1 MRKLIVL
8 LWALGSFVLGYAQ
21 TEANPVKWNF
31 SSKSIG
37 ENQYELTFTASILKH
52 WHIYD
57 LNPTED
63 AEKFLPIATAI
74 EFTPASSY
82 QLIGKLSGSKP
93 IAHREPSL
101 DVTLYYHENQMVLKQ
116 KVKLK
121 EEKSTKIKVMIS
133 YQACIEENGSERC
146 NMPQDE
152 IFEVTVGEDAVQ
164 GEQSLTSVG
173 VDTTGK
179 KVIEAKSNDPF
190 NWDLDPSK
198 PLDNC
203 EIEEEEQT
211 MWWAF
216 LQGLFWGLFAL
227 LTPCVFPMI
236 PLTVS
241 FFTKSAGSGSGKS
254 KAVLYGLFILLTYV
268 AVSIPFHIVSS
279 TNPAMFNEF
288 ATNPWINIAFFV
300 IFIVF
305 AISFFGFY
313 EITLPNSWAN
323 KMDSASNIG
332 GILGVFFMAITL
344 VIVSFSCTGPILGG
358 MLGQIYAS
366 NAQGT
371 VDFLG
376 MSLSLAPTKL
386 TAATAGFGIALGLP
400 FGLFAFFPSLMK
412 SLPRSGGWLEDF
424 KVSLGFLEV
433 ALAIKF
439 VSNADLVQQW
449 GLLKRETF
457 FALWIIV
464 GTLWTL
470 YLLGKFKFKPYQGSQ
485 TLSKTKLFF
494 AITIGLFT
502 LRIIPGVLPPSHL
515 NEFRF
520 LSGFPPPSSYSFY
533 PHEEEFKIYKDL
545 KEAMAVAK
553 KENKPLFVDFTGW
566 ACVNCRKMEETVWVD
581 DEIKQILKEKYIMV
595 SLYVDEKIELPKD
608 QQFVYKSGNLVRE
621 IKTVGNKWATLQAE
635 TFNNQA
641 QPFYVVLAPDST
653 LLIPSEDYNP
663 RVKEYAKWLNCGVNA
678 FGTWQS
684 STAPKAP

>member
-1 MRKLIVL
+1 M
-8 LWALGSFVLGYAQ
+8 LWALGSFVLGFAQ
-21 TEANPVKWNF
+21 TEDNPVKWSYSANPL
-31 SSKSIG
+31 
-37 ENQYELTFTASILKH
+37 EDNQYELNFSAQIFKSWHVYALKVSDNPDFIGPIPTSIRLNPDAKNYTINTSIKDGKYITHFDPNFDADLNYYEKTISFKQIIKVKSEKPFILKGVLEYMACNDSKC
-52 WHIYD
+52 IFPD
-57 LNPTED
+57 
-63 AEKFLPIATAI
+63 PINFEIKINAANSENT
-74 EFTPASSY
+74 
-82 QLIGKLSGSKP
+82 
-93 IAHREPSL
+93 L
-101 DVTLYYHENQMVLKQ
+101 D
-116 KVKLK
+116 
-121 EEKSTKIKVMIS
+121 
-133 YQACIEENGSERC
+133 
-146 NMPQDE
+146 
-152 IFEVTVGEDAVQ
+152 
-164 GEQSLTSVG
+164 QSLESII
-173 VDTTGK
+173 DTTDK
-179 KVIEAKSNDPF
+179 KVVVSKVNDPF
-190 NWDLDPSK
+190 NWNLDPTQ

-203 EIEEEEQT
+203 EIEVQEET
-211 MWWAF
+211 MWLTF

-236 PLTVS
+236 PLTVA

-288 ATNPWINIAFFV
+288 ATNPGMNLAFFA

-305 AISFFGFY
+305 AVSFFGYY

-323 KMDSASNIG
+323 KMDSNASKIG

-371 VDFLG
+371 VEFLG
-376 MSLSLAPTKL
+376 LTLSLAPTKL

-449 GLLKRETF
+449 GFLKRETF

-464 GTLWTL
+464 GTMWTL
-470 YLLGKFKFKPYQGSQ
+470 YLLGKFKFKPNQGSQ
-485 TLSKTKLFF
+485 KLSQTKLFF
-494 AITIGLFT
+494 AIVIGLFT
-502 LRIIPGVLPPSHL
+502 LRIIPGVFPPSHL

-533 PHEEEFKIYKDL
+533 PHEEEFKVYKDL

-553 KENKPLFVDFTGW
+553 MENKPLFVDFTGW

-581 DEIKQILKEKYIMV
+581 EEIKQILKDKYIMV

-641 QPFYVVLAPDST
+641 QPFYVVLSPDST

-663 RVKEYAKWLNCGVNA
+663 NVKEYAKWLNCGVNA
-678 FGTWQS
+678 FDTWKS
-684 STAPKAP
+684 SNAAKQP